1 MRLVDRLVFV
11 RAFVACWTVAA
22 ATAAYAQFDSF
33 VFQMAPAE
41 AARTAFEQPYGK
53 ALVTE
58 AAKVFRSSADPRCLA
73 EKKLDEPQLEANA
86 RELLIRYGAR
96 MIEYYRGFADLKK
109 IEAAIEAR
117 AGPGVKD
124 EIARLRST
132 PEVAEFNKLSAPA
145 QFAVNAENI
154 VERFEQYLVLNR
166 FRLMG
171 AISPTATGDERLR
184 NLRDEVEESLEPLLA
199 AKRPAA
205 LARYLELSEI
215 VSEEVVKTV
224 DPQDLKLRFAPWSSF
239 RGVEAE
245 LVALCIP
252 GKR

>member
-1 MRLVDRLVFV
+1 MRLVDRPAFV
-11 RAFVACWTVAA
+11 LAFVACWTVAA

-33 VFQMAPAE
+33 VLDMTPAE
-41 AARTAFEQPYGK
+41 AARTVFEQPYGK

-58 AAKVFRSSADPRCLA
+58 AAKVLRSSADPRCLA
-73 EKKLDEPQLEANA
+73 EKKLDEPQLEAKA
-86 RELLIRYGAR
+86 RELLVRYGAR
-96 MIEYYRGFADLKK
+96 MIEYHRGFADLKK

-145 QFAVNAENI
+145 RFAVNAEKI

-171 AISPTATGDERLR
+171 AISPNVSGDERLR
-184 NLRDEVEESLEPLLA
+184 NLRDEVEESMEPLLA

-215 VSEEVVKTV
+215 VSEEVVKAV
-224 DPQDLKLRFAPWSSF
+224 DPQDLKRRFAPWSSF
-239 RGVEAE
+239 RGVEAGLAE
-245 LVALCIP
+245 LCVT